1 MRTRKRKGEEI
12 KDPVDTKVNHEPTDQ
27 QLREFIAKKKK
38 KGKEITERIETFTP
52 IEQAGAKK
60 TNIPQVPEEQP
71 RKKFI
76 LSKMT
81 DEEKE
86 LFNARNEWIREQRR
100 NASVQKILK
109 EMAQNKYSP
118 FLGKKINIRGELY
131 EVKPIDR
138 KSKERKQ

>member
-1 MRTRKRKGEEI
+1 
-12 KDPVDTKVNHEPTDQ
+12 
-27 QLREFIAKKKK
+27 
-38 KGKEITERIETFTP
+38 
-52 IEQAGAKK
+52 
-60 TNIPQVPEEQP
+60 
-71 RKKFI
+71 
-76 LSKMT
+76 MT

-86 LFNARNEWIREQRR
+86 MFNARNEWIREQRR